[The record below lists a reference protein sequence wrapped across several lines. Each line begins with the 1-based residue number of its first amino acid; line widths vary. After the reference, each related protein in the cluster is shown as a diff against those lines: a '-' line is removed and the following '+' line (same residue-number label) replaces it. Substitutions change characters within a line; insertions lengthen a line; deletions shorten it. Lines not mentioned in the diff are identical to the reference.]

1 LDKLQITDLSI
12 ILVEPSKT
20 QRKMIVNE
28 LDEAGVLEIEAIENG
43 TLALERIPLVH
54 PNLVIS
60 SMYLPDMTGT
70 ELITTMR
77 NADIINDTP
86 FMLISSEKNF
96 KRLDPIRQA
105 GVVAIL
111 PKPFT
116 RKELLRAL
124 NSTLDFT
131 QSEELQLTKEDIS
144 ELNVLVVDDSRMA
157 RRHIQR
163 VLSDMGIVNMTTA
176 ENGKQAASL
185 FEQQSFQ
192 LIVTDL
198 NMPEMDGN
206 QLVEYIRTKSSKP
219 DTPILMVTSENNG
232 ARLSNVEQSGVSA
245 ICDKPFEP
253 LDVRE
258 TLMRILE

>member
-1 LDKLQITDLSI
+1 LDKLQISDLSI
-12 ILVEPSKT
+12 ILVEPSST
-20 QRKMIVNE
+20 QRKLIVNE
-28 LDEAGVLEIEAIENG
+28 LDDAGIMEIEAIENG

-70 ELITTMR
+70 ELVTSMR
-77 NADIINDTP
+77 NADIIKDTP

-111 PKPFT
+111 PKPFN
-116 RKELLRAL
+116 RDDLLRAL
-124 NSTLDFT
+124 TSTLEFT
-131 QSEELQLTKEDIS
+131 HSEDLQLSNQDIS

-163 VLSDMGIVNMTTA
+163 VLADMGIEKMTTA
-176 ENGKQAASL
+176 ENGREAVEL
-185 FEQQSFQ
+185 FEKESFQ

-206 QLVEYIRTKSSKP
+206 QLVDYIRTKSSKP
-219 DTPILMVTSENNG
+219 DTPILMVTSENNN
-232 ARLSNVEQSGVSA
+232 ARLSNVEQAGVSA

-258 TLMRILE
+258 TLTRILQ

>member
-1 LDKLQITDLSI
+1 MDKLTIAELSI
-12 ILVEPSKT
+12 ILVEPSST
-20 QRKMIVNE
+20 QRKLIVNE

-43 TLALERIPLVH
+43 TVALERIPLVH
-54 PNLVIS
+54 PDLVIS

-70 ELITTMR
+70 ELVTAMR
-77 NADIINDTP
+77 NADIIKDVP
-86 FMLISSEKNF
+86 FMLISSEKSF

-116 RKELLRAL
+116 SKELNRAL
-124 NSTLDFT
+124 LSTLEFVH
-131 QSEELQLTKEDIS
+131 SEDLELTSTDIS

-163 VLSDMGIVNMTTA
+163 VLADMGIKKMTTA
-176 ENGKQAASL
+176 ENGKEAVKL
-185 FEQQSFQ
+185 FEEEDFQ

-206 QLVEYIRTKSSKP
+206 QLVDYIRKKSDKP
-219 DTPILMVTSENNG
+219 DTPILMVTSEDNN

-253 LDVRE
+253 LNVRE
-258 TLMRILE
+258 TLLRILQ